1 MSYEA
6 VDRVPLLD
14 ISKGNAAD
22 HEEIMAALEE
32 VVKSGWFVGGPNLA
46 RFEEQVCEVTGA
58 KHSIGC
64 ASGSDALL
72 LSLMALDV
80 GPGAEVIVPSF
91 TFFATASA
99 AWRLGAKP
107 VFVDIDPKTFN
118 IDPESFAKAISK
130 RTKAVIPVHL
140 FGQCA
145 EMDPIM
151 EIAQANG
158 IDVIED
164 AAQALGAKYDG
175 VGAGAIGRTGCFSFY
190 PTKNLGGFGD
200 GGLITTNDDELA
212 EKIRLFTN
220 HGMKPR
226 YYHSEV
232 GANSRL
238 DAVQAAVLSIKI
250 KRLDEITNA
259 RRANARRYQQLFESA
274 GILDQIEIPSETDR
288 CHHVW
293 NQYTVRIPGQDRDGF
308 RDQLNQKGIGS
319 EVYYPVPL
327 HQQRCFL
334 SLFTDP
340 DLLPET
346 NRAANEVLSLPIYP
360 EMTVEQQ
367 NLVVDRFVEC
377 LKGAQKEYR
386 IAS

>member
-118 IDPESFAKAISK
+118 IDP
-130 RTKAVIPVHL
+130 
-140 FGQCA
+140 
-145 EMDPIM
+145 
-151 EIAQANG
+151 
-158 IDVIED
+158 
-164 AAQALGAKYDG
+164 
-175 VGAGAIGRTGCFSFY
+175 
-190 PTKNLGGFGD
+190 
-200 GGLITTNDDELA
+200 
-212 EKIRLFTN
+212 
-220 HGMKPR
+220 
-226 YYHSEV
+226 
-232 GANSRL
+232 
-238 DAVQAAVLSIKI
+238 
-250 KRLDEITNA
+250 
-259 RRANARRYQQLFESA
+259 
-274 GILDQIEIPSETDR
+274 
-288 CHHVW
+288 
-293 NQYTVRIPGQDRDGF
+293 
-308 RDQLNQKGIGS
+308 
-319 EVYYPVPL
+319 
-327 HQQRCFL
+327 
-334 SLFTDP
+334 
-340 DLLPET
+340 
-346 NRAANEVLSLPIYP
+346 
-360 EMTVEQQ
+360 
-367 NLVVDRFVEC
+367 
-377 LKGAQKEYR
+377 
-386 IAS
+386 